1 MNSPLSREE
10 LDAKLTTI
18 SSVSDERWHLMLQV
32 STEIRESVRKL
43 HITVILTGISVVI
56 GVAGVNS
63 SLLAGMVGAFESGQG
78 MGRQAEVAN
87 RRMEGMEQKLGGM
100 EQRMEGV
107 EQRMEGVEQRLGGV
121 EQRMGGVEQ
130 QMGGVEQRMD
140 RLEKDAAERDARIRA
155 DMAQQQRETRALRA
169 SVDRIAAHLGSKR

>member
-1 MNSPLSREE
+1 MNSPISREE

-32 STEIRESVRKL
+32 TTEIRESVRKL

-63 SLLAGMVGAFESGQG
+63 SLLSGMVGAFESGQG
-78 MGRQAEVAN
+78 MGRQTEVVS
-87 RRMEGMEQKLGGM
+87 RRMEGMEQKMGTM
-100 EQRMEGV
+100 EQRM
-107 EQRMEGVEQRLGGV
+107 
-121 EQRMGGVEQ
+121 
-130 QMGGVEQRMD
+130 D
-140 RLEKDAAERDARIRA
+140 KLEAEAVERDARLRA
-155 DMAQQQRETRALRA
+155 EMNQRFDAQQKEIRALRE